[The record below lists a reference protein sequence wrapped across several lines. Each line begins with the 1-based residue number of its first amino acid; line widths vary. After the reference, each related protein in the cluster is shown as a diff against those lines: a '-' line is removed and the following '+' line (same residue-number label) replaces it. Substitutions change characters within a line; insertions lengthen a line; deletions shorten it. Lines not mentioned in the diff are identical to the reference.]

1 MQSNLDSTQQPAP
14 QKSVSISLIRLVGY
28 GLLLLTL
35 LDFGA
40 ILLPPQLMNPV
51 WEFETMGAIVERI
64 PVPLL
69 ALGFIFFGDSQLRG
83 QWERL
88 LLKVLSW
95 ASLAFAVF
103 LVLLIP
109 FWGISST
116 IRINNQTVTQMT
128 TQYDARSQ
136 QLTELE
142 AQLNE
147 ASPDDIATFL
157 QDQGV
162 ELEELEAAPKEQ
174 MLMQLT
180 QAKTRVQTE
189 FENQQTSQR
198 NTLIK
203 SSLKWNLSALISS
216 ALFAYLWH
224 LTRWARLSDKRK
236 APQNRVA
243 KQS

>member
-1 MQSNLDSTQQPAP
+1 MD
-14 QKSVSISLIRLVGY
+14 
-28 GLLLLTL
+28 
-35 LDFGA
+35 
-40 ILLPPQLMNPV
+40 PV

-109 FWGISST
+109 FWGIISSS
-116 IRINNQTVTQMT
+116 RINNQTVNQMT
-128 TQYDARSQ
+128 AQYDVRSQ
-136 QLTELE
+136 QLNELE

-147 ASPDDIATFL
+147 ASPDDVATFL

-180 QAKTRVQTE
+180 QAKTRVQKE

-216 ALFAYLWH
+216 VLFAYVWH
-224 LTRWARLSDKRK
+224 LTRWARWSDKRK